1 MPSLQSYWL
10 KYHVRRREAKARNL
24 GLTLE
29 NQRKQFEDLAT
40 RGTPPGGMFSVSVV
54 ANGVPCEW
62 VKTAKGTDA
71 HTIFFL
77 HGGSYTHGSI
87 PSHRSLA
94 ARLAEASGGRA
105 LVVGYRLAPE
115 APYPAALDDALRAYA
130 WLLKR
135 VPHKKILFAGDS
147 AGGGLAL
154 ATMLKLR
161 DEKTPLPAAAALL
174 CPWVDLECTSA
185 SYATLAGQDP
195 VLRKEALLE
204 SAGHYLQQ
212 GNPRDPLASPLHG
225 NLKGL
230 PPLFIQL
237 GTLDSLLDEGE
248 QLAVKAREA
257 GVKVELDVWKGMI
270 HDWHIFGSR
279 LPEAGK
285 AIRKVGAFISKQA
298 GV

>member
-10 KYHVRRREAKARNL
+10 KYQVRRREEKTRDL

-29 NQRKQFEDLAT
+29 NKRKQFEDLAT
-40 RGTPPGGMFSVSVV
+40 RVKPPAGMFLVSVM

-77 HGGSYTHGSI
+77 HGGSYTRGSI

-115 APYPAALDDALRAYA
+115 APYPAALDDAMRAYA

-135 VPHKKILFAGDS
+135 VPRQKILFAGDS

-154 ATMLKLR
+154 AVMLKLR
-161 DEKTPLPAAAALL
+161 DEKTPLPAAAVLL
-174 CPWVDLECTSA
+174 CPWVDLECTGA
-185 SYATLAGQDP
+185 SYTALFGQDP
-195 VLRKEALLE
+195 VLRKEELLE
-204 SAGHYLQQ
+204 SAGLYLQQ
-212 GNPRDPLASPLHG
+212 GNPRDPLVSPLCG

-237 GTLDSLLDEGE
+237 GTLDSLLDEGQ
-248 QLAVKAREA
+248 QLAAKAREA
-257 GVKVELDVWKGMI
+257 GVKVELDVWEDMI
-270 HDWHIFGSR
+270 HVWHLFGDR

-285 AIRKVGAFISKQA
+285 AIRKAGAFISQQA